1 VTPLAHRFDTVPA
14 TRSATVDG
22 PGWGWGFRPGPGA
35 SFGEFDNRRLKGAN
49 RWRLFSGIWLV
60 YLLPGFATAWTEH
73 TGADRWL
80 RLILLAAF
88 CYVYVDPIARALTGQ
103 TRWLRWAAPT
113 ALAGLCLALLALVGP
128 DALGTVVYVSVSVI
142 VLWPFRIGL
151 PVAAVGTLLVG
162 LSSTIVPGWSG
173 EDTWAVAGSVALG
186 SLAAFGF
193 QALIRRT
200 WELRAAQQEVS
211 RLAAERERMRIA
223 RDLHD
228 LLGHSLTAAS
238 VKAQLAGRLVG
249 RDDTRAAA
257 EIGDVERLTRQV
269 LADVRAAVAGYR
281 EVSLAVELA
290 TAREVLGAAG
300 IAADLP
306 GAVDEVPAGRR
317 ELFGWV
323 VREGVTNVVRH
334 ARASRVTIRVTPDTV
349 EVVDDGPGREA
360 RAPGSGLAGL
370 AERAA
375 AAGGHLDAGPVPGGG
390 YRLAL
395 TVPPEPTAIAGLPAP
410 PTRAELPAGAAA
422 SPEPGPAGAVRSRE
436 SRAAAGSREL
446 RAGGAAEP
454 ADVPA
459 VPAERP
465 AGETA
470 AEPEIPA
477 TPGWTAAPAPPTA
490 SRAGGGRGPGW
501 ETP

>member
-1 VTPLAHRFDTVPA
+1 MA
-14 TRSATVDG
+14 TRAGSE
-22 PGWGWGFRPGPGA
+22 PGWGFGFRPGAGIALGPIG
-35 SFGEFDNRRLKGAN
+35 RRLNGRG
-49 RWRLFSGIWLV
+49 RWRFFAGVWLL
-60 YLLPGFATAWTEH
+60 YLLPGFVSAWTEH
-73 TGADRWL
+73 TGFDRVL
-80 RLILLAAF
+80 RLALLVAF
-88 CYVYVDPIARALTGQ
+88 CWVYVDLVARALTGS
-103 TRWLRWAAPT
+103 RPWLRWAAPALLAALSL
-113 ALAGLCLALLALVGP
+113 ALAALVGP
-128 DALGTVVYVSVSVI
+128 DSLGTVVYVTVAVV
-142 VLWPFRIGL
+142 VLQQFRVGVPI
-151 PVAAVGTLLVG
+151 AAAGTLLVG
-162 LSSTIVPGWSG
+162 LSSRIVPSWAGS
-173 EDTWAVAGSVALG
+173 DTWAVAGSVALG

-249 RDDTRAAA
+249 RDDTRAAV

-334 ARASRVTIRVTPDTV
+334 AQASRVTIRVTPSTV
-349 EVVDDGPGREA
+349 EVVDDGPGRA
-360 RAPGSGLAGL
+360 VRAPGSGLAGL

-375 AAGGHLDAGPVPGGG
+375 AAGGELEAGPVPGGG

-395 TVPPEPTAIAGLPAP
+395 TVPPE
-410 PTRAELPAGAAA
+410 R
-422 SPEPGPAGAVRSRE
+422 
-436 SRAAAGSREL
+436 
-446 RAGGAAEP
+446 P
-454 ADVPA
+454 ADVPV

-477 TPGWTAAPAPPTA
+477 SPGWTAAPAPPTA

>member
-1 VTPLAHRFDTVPA
+1 VA
-14 TRSATVDG
+14 TRAGSE
-22 PGWGWGFRPGPGA
+22 PGWGFGFRPGAGIALGPIG
-35 SFGEFDNRRLKGAN
+35 RRLNGRG
-49 RWRLFSGIWLV
+49 RWRFFAGVWLL
-60 YLLPGFATAWTEH
+60 YLLPGFASAWTEH
-73 TGADRWL
+73 TGFDRVL
-80 RLILLAAF
+80 RLALLVAF
-88 CYVYVDPIARALTGQ
+88 CWVYVDLVARALTGS
-103 TRWLRWAAPT
+103 RPWLRWAAPALLAALSL
-113 ALAGLCLALLALVGP
+113 ALAGLVGP
-128 DALGTVVYVSVSVI
+128 DSLGTVVYVTVAVV
-142 VLWPFRIGL
+142 VLQQFRVGVPI
-151 PVAAVGTLLVG
+151 AAAGTLLVG
-162 LSSTIVPGWSG
+162 LSSRIVPSWAGS
-173 EDTWAVAGSVALG
+173 DTWAVAGSVALG

-249 RDDTRAAA
+249 RDDTKAAA

-290 TAREVLGAAG
+290 TAPEVLGAAG

-334 ARASRVTIRVTPDTV
+334 AQASRVTIRVTPSTV

-375 AAGGHLDAGPVPGGG
+375 AAGGQLDAGPVPGGG

-395 TVPPEPTAIAGLPAP
+395 TVPPELPAGSALGAAA
-410 PTRAELPAGAAA
+410 TRAEIPAGAADAA
-422 SPEPGPAGAVRSRE
+422 SPECPAG
-436 SRAAAGSREL
+436 RAE
-446 RAGGAAEP
+446 AEP
-454 ADVPA
+454 
-459 VPAERP
+459 
-465 AGETA
+465 G
-470 AEPEIPA
+470 IPA

-490 SRAGGGRGPGW
+490 SRAGGGRDPGW

>member
-1 VTPLAHRFDTVPA
+1 VA
-14 TRSATVDG
+14 TRAGSE
-22 PGWGWGFRPGPGA
+22 PGWGFGFRPGAGIALGPIG
-35 SFGEFDNRRLKGAN
+35 RRLNGRG
-49 RWRLFSGIWLV
+49 RWRFFAGVWLL
-60 YLLPGFATAWTEH
+60 YLLPGFASAWTEH
-73 TGADRWL
+73 SGVDRVL
-80 RLILLAAF
+80 RLALLVAF
-88 CYVYVDPIARALTGQ
+88 CYVYVDLVARALTGA
-103 TRWLRWAAPT
+103 RPWLRWAAPALLAALSL
-113 ALAGLCLALLALVGP
+113 ALAALVGP
-128 DALGTVVYVSVSVI
+128 DSLGTVVYVTVAVV
-142 VLWPFRIGL
+142 VLQQFRVGVPI
-151 PVAAVGTLLVG
+151 AAAGTLLVG
-162 LSSTIVPGWSG
+162 LSSRIVPSWAGT
-173 EDTWAVAGSVALG
+173 DTWAVAGSVALG

-249 RDDTRAAA
+249 QDDIKAAA
-257 EIGDVERLTRQV
+257 EIGEVERLIRQV

-300 IAADLP
+300 IAAALP

-334 ARASRVTIRVTPDTV
+334 SQASRVTIRVTPTTV
-349 EVVDDGPGREA
+349 EVVDNGRGGVV

-370 AERAA
+370 GERAA
-375 AAGGHLDAGPVPGGG
+375 AAGGQLSAGPIPGGG

-395 TVPPEPTAIAGLPAP
+395 TVPAEAP
-410 PTRAELPAGAAA
+410 PVPAGPGLRPAA
-422 SPEPGPAGAVRSRE
+422 SPESSVPTRETPGWTAAPAPSAGFTASRADQHRATDAGATD
-436 SRAAAGSREL
+436 
-446 RAGGAAEP
+446 AGGAG
-454 ADVPA
+454 
-459 VPAERP
+459 VPAEGGG
-465 AGETA
+465 AGATA
-470 AEPEIPA
+470 AEPDRPA
-477 TPGWTAAPAPPTA
+477 TPGWTAAPAPSVPSA
-490 SRAGGGRGPGW
+490 RSRAGRARRG
-501 ETP
+501 TP

>member
-1 VTPLAHRFDTVPA
+1 M
-14 TRSATVDG
+14 
-22 PGWGWGFRPGPGA
+22 PGWGYGFRPGTGLTD
-35 SFGEFDNRRLKGAN
+35 SRRLNGRW

-60 YLLPGFATAWTEH
+60 YLAPGFVTAWTEH

-80 RLILLAAF
+80 RILLLAAF
-88 CYVYVDPIARALTGQ
+88 CYVYGDLVARAMTGR
-103 TRWLRWAAPT
+103 TRWLRWGAPAMLG
-113 ALAGLCLALLALVGP
+113 ALSLSLVLLVGP
-128 DALGTVVYVSVSVI
+128 DALATVVYVTVSVA
-142 VLWPFRIGL
+142 VLWPFRVGL
-151 PVAAVGTLLVG
+151 PVAVAGTLLVG
-162 LSSTIVPGWSG
+162 LASRIVPAWAGT
-173 EDTWAVAGSVALG
+173 DTWAVAGSVALG

-200 WELRAAQQEVS
+200 WELRAAQQQVS

-257 EIGDVERLTRQV
+257 EIGEVERLTRQV

-334 ARASRVTIRVTPDTV
+334 SQASLVTIRVTPTTV
-349 EVVDDGPGREA
+349 EVVDDGRGRA
-360 RAPGSGLAGL
+360 VRAPGSGLAGL

-375 AAGGHLDAGPVPGGG
+375 AVGGQLAAGPVPGGG

-395 TVPPEPTAIAGLPAP
+395 TVPVE
-410 PTRAELPAGAAA
+410 AA
-422 SPEPGPAGAVRSRE
+422 
-436 SRAAAGSREL
+436 
-446 RAGGAAEP
+446 AGGAAAGGAAAGGAAAGGAAAGGAAAGGAAAGGAAAGGAAAGGAAAGGAAAGGAAAGEPSAAGAPARHGVPGAATP
-454 ADVPA
+454 ADSPA
-459 VPAERP
+459 
-465 AGETA
+465 AGATTP
-470 AEPEIPA
+470 PEIPA
-477 TPGWTAAPAPPTA
+477 TPGWTAAPAPSA
-490 SRAGGGRGPGW
+490 AVRRIGGAWRPGW
-501 ETP
+501 GTP

>member
-1 VTPLAHRFDTVPA
+1 MA
-14 TRSATVDG
+14 TRSDPGSV
-22 PGWGWGFRPGPGA
+22 PGWGYGFRPGPGP
-35 SFGEFDNRRLKGAN
+35 GEHRRLNGRW

-60 YLLPGFATAWTEH
+60 YLAPGFVTAWTEH

-80 RLILLAAF
+80 RILLLAAF
-88 CYVYVDPIARALTGQ
+88 CYVYLDLVARAITGR
-103 TRWLRWAAPT
+103 TRWLRWAAP
-113 ALAGLCLALLALVGP
+113 ALLGLLSLSLVLLVGP
-128 DALGTVVYVSVSVI
+128 DALATVVYVTVSVA
-142 VLWPFRIGL
+142 VLWPFRVGL
-151 PVAAVGTLLVG
+151 PVAAAGTLLVG
-162 LSSTIVPGWSG
+162 LASRIVPSWAGT
-173 EDTWAVAGSVALG
+173 DTWAVAGSVALG

-257 EIGDVERLTRQV
+257 EIGEVERLTRQV

-323 VREGVTNVVRH
+323 VREGVTNLVRH
-334 ARASRVTIRVTPDTV
+334 SQASRVTIRVTPTTV
-349 EVVDDGPGREA
+349 EVVDDGRGRA
-360 RAPGSGLAGL
+360 LRAPGSGLAGL

-375 AAGGHLDAGPVPGGG
+375 AAGGQLDASPVPGGG

-395 TVPPEPTAIAGLPAP
+395 TVPLDA
-410 PTRAELPAGAAA
+410 
-422 SPEPGPAGAVRSRE
+422 
-436 SRAAAGSREL
+436 
-446 RAGGAAEP
+446 
-454 ADVPA
+454 
-459 VPAERP
+459 P
-465 AGETA
+465 AGEPPVGEPSA
-470 AEPEIPA
+470 AGAQARPGAPGAATPPDSPAAGVAAPPDVPA
-477 TPGWTAAPAPPTA
+477 TPGWTAAPAPSAAVPRT
-490 SRAGGGRGPGW
+490 GGTRRPGW

>member
-1 VTPLAHRFDTVPA
+1 V
-14 TRSATVDG
+14 
-22 PGWGWGFRPGPGA
+22 PGWGYGFRPDTG
-35 SFGEFDNRRLKGAN
+35 FDDNRRLNGRW

-60 YLLPGFATAWTEH
+60 YLAPGFATAWTEH

-80 RLILLAAF
+80 RILLLAAF
-88 CYVYVDPIARALTGQ
+88 CYVYGDLVARAMTGR
-103 TRWLRWAAPT
+103 TRWLRWAAP
-113 ALAGLCLALLALVGP
+113 ALLGLLSLSLVLLVGP
-128 DALGTVVYVSVSVI
+128 DALATVVYVTVSVA
-142 VLWPFRIGL
+142 VLWPFRVGV
-151 PVAAVGTLLVG
+151 PVAVAGTLLVG
-162 LSSTIVPGWSG
+162 LASRIVPSWAGT
-173 EDTWAVAGSVALG
+173 DTWAVAGSVALG

-200 WELRAAQQEVS
+200 WQLRAAQQEVS

-257 EIGDVERLTRQV
+257 EIGEVERLTRQV

-334 ARASRVTIRVTPDTV
+334 SQASRVTIRVTATTV
-349 EVVDDGPGREA
+349 EVVDDGRGRA
-360 RAPGSGLAGL
+360 VRAPGSGLAGL

-375 AAGGHLDAGPVPGGG
+375 AAGGHLDAGAVPGGG

-395 TVPPEPTAIAGLPAP
+395 TVPPEPGGGPA
-410 PTRAELPAGAAA
+410 AELPAAGAAA
-422 SPEPGPAGAVRSRE
+422 PPG
-436 SRAAAGSREL
+436 
-446 RAGGAAEP
+446 
-454 ADVPA
+454 
-459 VPAERP
+459 
-465 AGETA
+465 
-470 AEPEIPA
+470 IPA
-477 TPGWTAAPAPPTA
+477 TPGWTAAPAPPPA
-490 SRAGGGRGPGW
+490 AAPAPSADRAAARPAAAPGPAAPSAGAAPAPPAGPAPARPAAGAARAGRAGRAGQAGAPAGR

>member
-1 VTPLAHRFDTVPA
+1 VSTVRDP
-14 TRSATVDG
+14 RSGPDLE
-22 PGWGWGFRPGPGA
+22 PGWGFGFRRGA
-35 SFGEFDNRRLKGAN
+35 EAGFGFGSRLQGAW
-49 RWRLFSGIWLV
+49 RWRILAGVWLL
-60 YLLPGFATAWTEH
+60 YLLPGFTTAWTEH
-73 TGADRWL
+73 AGADRAL
-80 RLILLAAF
+80 RLLVLVAF
-88 CYVYVDPIARALTGQ
+88 CYVYVDLVARALTTGP
-103 TRWLRWAAPT
+103 RWLRWGAPAMLA
-113 ALAGLCLALLALVGP
+113 ALALALVALVGP
-128 DALGTVVYVSVSVI
+128 DGLGAVVYVSVAVV
-142 VLWPFRIGL
+142 VLWPFRVGL
-151 PVAAVGTLLVG
+151 PVAAAGTLLVG
-162 LSSTIVPGWSG
+162 LASQIVPAWADA
-173 EDTWAVAGSVALG
+173 DTWSQAGSVALG

-193 QALIRRT
+193 QALVRRT

-249 RDDTRAAA
+249 RDDPDDRARAAA
-257 EIGDVERLTRQV
+257 EIGEVERLTRQV

-334 ARASRVTIRVTPDTV
+334 SQASRVTIRVTPTTV
-349 EVVDDGPGREA
+349 EVVDDGCGGAA

-375 AAGGHLDAGPVPGGG
+375 AAGGQLDAGPGPGGG

-395 TVPPEPTAIAGLPAP
+395 TVPPAAPA
-410 PTRAELPAGAAA
+410 AGAAA
-422 SPEPGPAGAVRSRE
+422 AAQPRPAAAEARAAGGTVDPAGAE
-436 SRAAAGSREL
+436 MPAAL
-446 RAGGAAEP
+446 
-454 ADVPA
+454 
-459 VPAERP
+459 AERP
-465 AGETA
+465 GAETA
-470 AEPEIPA
+470 APPEIPA

-490 SRAGGGRGPGW
+490 AASRTGRARRPGW
-501 ETP
+501 DTP

>member
-1 VTPLAHRFDTVPA
+1 M
-14 TRSATVDG
+14 
-22 PGWGWGFRPGPGA
+22 
-35 SFGEFDNRRLKGAN
+35 
-49 RWRLFSGIWLV
+49 
-60 YLLPGFATAWTEH
+60 
-73 TGADRWL
+73 
-80 RLILLAAF
+80 
-88 CYVYVDPIARALTGQ
+88 
-103 TRWLRWAAPT
+103 
-113 ALAGLCLALLALVGP
+113 
-128 DALGTVVYVSVSVI
+128 
-142 VLWPFRIGL
+142 
-151 PVAAVGTLLVG
+151 VGTLLVG
-162 LSSTIVPGWSG
+162 LASRLVPAWAGT
-173 EDTWAVAGSVALG
+173 DTWAVAGSVALG

-200 WELRAAQQEVS
+200 WELGAAQQEIS

-249 RDDTRAAA
+249 RDDARAAA

-334 ARASRVTIRVTPDTV
+334 SQASRVTIRVTPTTV
-349 EVVDDGPGREA
+349 EVVDDGRGRA
-360 RAPGSGLAGL
+360 VRAPGSGLAGL

-375 AAGGHLDAGPVPGGG
+375 AAGGQLDAGPLPGGG
-390 YRLAL
+390 SASPSRFRSSPRRWARCPRA
-395 TVPPEPTAIAGLPAP
+395 VGRRRAARPGAP
-410 PTRAELPAGAAA
+410 GAATRRTA
-422 SPEPGPAGAVRSRE
+422 RPPACGATV
-436 SRAAAGSREL
+436 
-446 RAGGAAEP
+446 
-454 ADVPA
+454 V
-459 VPAERP
+459 
-465 AGETA
+465 
-470 AEPEIPA
+470 PA
-477 TPGWTAAPAPPTA
+477 TPGWTAAPAPSAAVPRT
-490 SRAGGGRGPGW
+490 GGARRPGW
-501 ETP
+501 GTP

>member
-1 VTPLAHRFDTVPA
+1 VA
-14 TRSATVDG
+14 TRAGSE
-22 PGWGWGFRPGPGA
+22 PGWGFGFRPGAGIALGPVG
-35 SFGEFDNRRLKGAN
+35 RRLNGRG
-49 RWRLFSGIWLV
+49 RWRIFAGVWLL
-60 YLLPGFATAWTEH
+60 YLLPGFTSAWNEH
-73 TGADRWL
+73 SGPDRVL
-80 RLILLAAF
+80 RLALLVAF
-88 CYVYVDPIARALTGQ
+88 CYVYVDLVARALTGS
-103 TRWLRWAAPT
+103 RPWLRWAAPALLAALSL
-113 ALAGLCLALLALVGP
+113 ALAALVGP
-128 DALGTVVYVSVSVI
+128 DSLGTVVYVSVAVV
-142 VLWPFRIGL
+142 VLQPFRVGVPI
-151 PVAAVGTLLVG
+151 AAAGTLLVG
-162 LSSTIVPGWSG
+162 LSSTIVPSWSG
-173 EDTWAVAGSVALG
+173 SDTWAVAGSVALG

-228 LLGHSLTAAS
+228 LLGHSLTAAA

-249 RDDTRAAA
+249 RDDDRAAA

-334 ARASRVTIRVTPDTV
+334 SHATRVTIRVTPTTV
-349 EVVDDGPGREA
+349 EVVDDGRAAVP

-375 AAGGHLDAGPVPGGG
+375 AAGGQLSAGPIPGGG

-395 TVPPEPTAIAGLPAP
+395 TVPAEALPAA
-410 PTRAELPAGAAA
+410 TRPELPAAAA
-422 SPEPGPAGAVRSRE
+422 APERTETPTGPAGDP
-436 SRAAAGSREL
+436 
-446 RAGGAAEP
+446 GGNTGA
-454 ADVPA
+454 
-459 VPAERP
+459 AERP
-465 AGETA
+465 A
-470 AEPEIPA
+470 
-477 TPGWTAAPAPPTA
+477 TPGSTAAPAPSA
-490 SRAGGGRGPGW
+490 GSRAGGPGRG
-501 ETP
+501 TP

>member
-1 VTPLAHRFDTVPA
+1 MA
-14 TRSATVDG
+14 TRPAGRS
-22 PGWGWGFRPGPGA
+22 GWGFGFRPDSGIALGPIG
-35 SFGEFDNRRLKGAN
+35 RRLSGRN
-49 RWRLFSGIWLV
+49 RWRVFSGVWLL
-60 YLLPGFATAWTEH
+60 YLLPGFTTAWNEH

-80 RLILLAAF
+80 RILLLAAF
-88 CYVYVDPIARALTGQ
+88 CYVYLDLVARALTGS
-103 TRWLRWAAPT
+103 RPWLRWAAPT
-113 ALAGLCLALLALVGP
+113 MLAALSLALLGLVGP
-128 DALGTVVYVSVSVI
+128 DALGTVVYVTVTVV
-142 VLWPFRIGL
+142 VLYPFRVGI
-151 PVAAVGTLLVG
+151 PIAAAGTVLVG
-162 LSSTIVPGWSG
+162 LSSWLVPSWAGS
-173 EDTWAVAGSVALG
+173 DTWAVAGSVALG

-257 EIGDVERLTRQV
+257 EIGEVERLTRQV

-306 GAVDEVPAGRR
+306 GAVDEVPADRR

-334 ARASRVTIRVTPDTV
+334 SQAARVTIRVTPTAV
-349 EVVDDGPGREA
+349 EVLDDGRGRSA

-375 AAGGHLDAGPVPGGG
+375 AAGGHLEAGPVPGGG

-395 TVPPEPTAIAGLPAP
+395 MVPLEPPA
-410 PTRAELPAGAAA
+410 LPAGPAAA
-422 SPEPGPAGAVRSRE
+422 RAAIPAADPAGR
-436 SRAAAGSREL
+436 
-446 RAGGAAEP
+446 
-454 ADVPA
+454 
-459 VPAERP
+459 
-465 AGETA
+465 
-470 AEPEIPA
+470 
-477 TPGWTAAPAPPTA
+477 PGWTGAPAPTVQG
-490 SRAGGGRGPGW
+490 SGGAGRPGW
-501 ETP
+501 EPS

>member
-1 VTPLAHRFDTVPA
+1 
-14 TRSATVDG
+14 
-22 PGWGWGFRPGPGA
+22 
-35 SFGEFDNRRLKGAN
+35 
-49 RWRLFSGIWLV
+49 
-60 YLLPGFATAWTEH
+60 
-73 TGADRWL
+73 
-80 RLILLAAF
+80 
-88 CYVYVDPIARALTGQ
+88 
-103 TRWLRWAAPT
+103 
-113 ALAGLCLALLALVGP
+113 
-128 DALGTVVYVSVSVI
+128 
-142 VLWPFRIGL
+142 
-151 PVAAVGTLLVG
+151 
-162 LSSTIVPGWSG
+162 LSSRIVPSWAGS
-173 EDTWAVAGSVALG
+173 DTWAVAGSVALG

-249 RDDTRAAA
+249 QDDVRAAA
-257 EIGDVERLTRQV
+257 EIGEVERLTRQV

-300 IAADLP
+300 IAAALP

-323 VREGVTNVVRH
+323 VREGVTNAIRH
-334 ARASRVTIRVTPDTV
+334 SQASRVTIRVTPTTV
-349 EVVDDGPGREA
+349 EVVDDGRGGVV

-375 AAGGHLDAGPVPGGG
+375 AAGGQLSAGPIPGGG

-395 TVPPEPTAIAGLPAP
+395 TVPDEAPAAPTRPELPPAPASPGSSDPTA
-410 PTRAELPAGAAA
+410 E
-422 SPEPGPAGAVRSRE
+422 
-436 SRAAAGSREL
+436 
-446 RAGGAAEP
+446 
-454 ADVPA
+454 
-459 VPAERP
+459 
-465 AGETA
+465 
-470 AEPEIPA
+470 
-477 TPGWTAAPAPPTA
+477 TPGWTAAPAPSAPSA
-490 SRAGGGRGPGW
+490 RSPAGRAPRG
-501 ETP
+501 TP

>member
-1 VTPLAHRFDTVPA
+1 VR
-14 TRSATVDG
+14 
-22 PGWGWGFRPGPGA
+22 GWGYGFGPGA
-35 SFGEFDNRRLKGAN
+35 GPGGNRRLNGRW
-49 RWRLFSGIWLV
+49 RWRLFAGIWLV
-60 YLLPGFATAWTEH
+60 YLAPGFVTAWTEH

-80 RLILLAAF
+80 RILLLAAF
-88 CYVYVDPIARALTGQ
+88 CYVYLDLVARAITGSL
-103 TRWLRWAAPT
+103 RWLRWGAP
-113 ALAGLCLALLALVGP
+113 AMLALLSLSLVLLVGP
-128 DALGTVVYVSVSVI
+128 DALGTVVYVTVAVA
-142 VLWPFRIGL
+142 VLWPFRVGI
-151 PVAAVGTLLVG
+151 PVAVAGTLLVG
-162 LSSTIVPGWSG
+162 LTSQIVPSWAGT
-173 EDTWAVAGSVALG
+173 DTWAVAGSVALG

-228 LLGHSLTAAS
+228 LLGHSLTAAA
-238 VKAQLAGRLVG
+238 VKAQLAGRMVG

-334 ARASRVTIRVTPDTV
+334 SQASRVTIRVTPTTV
-349 EVVDDGPGREA
+349 EVVDDGRGGVA
-360 RAPGSGLAGL
+360 RAPGNGLAGL

-375 AAGGHLDAGPVPGGG
+375 AAGGQLSAGPVPGGG

-395 TVPPEPTAIAGLPAP
+395 
-410 PTRAELPAGAAA
+410 
-422 SPEPGPAGAVRSRE
+422 
-436 SRAAAGSREL
+436 
-446 RAGGAAEP
+446 
-454 ADVPA
+454 A
-459 VPAERP
+459 VPAEALPAATRP
-465 AGETA
+465 ELPPAAAGPDSA
-470 AEPEIPA
+470 APDLAAADPA
-477 TPGWTAAPAPPTA
+477 AADSARPVTPGWTAAPAPSAPSGEA
-490 SRAGGGRGPGW
+490 RRPGW
-501 ETP
+501 GTP

>member
-1 VTPLAHRFDTVPA
+1 VPA
-14 TRSATVDG
+14 TRTPSVAG

-35 SFGEFDNRRLKGAN
+35 SFGELDKRRLKGAN
-49 RWRLFSGIWLV
+49 RWRIFSGVWLV
-60 YLLPGFATAWTEH
+60 YLLPGFATAWTDH

-80 RLILLAAF
+80 RLVLLAAF
-88 CYVYVDPIARALTGQ
+88 GYVYVDPIARALTGQ
-103 TRWLRWAAPT
+103 ARWLRWAAPA
-113 ALAGLCLALLALVGP
+113 ALFGLCLALLALVGA

-151 PVAAVGTLLVG
+151 PVAAVLTLLVG
-162 LSSTIVPGWSG
+162 LASTVVPSWADT
-173 EDTWAVAGSVALG
+173 DTWSVAGSVALG

-228 LLGHSLTAAS
+228 LLGHSLTAAA

-249 RDDTRAAA
+249 RDSPEDRARAAI

-306 GAVDEVPAGRR
+306 RAVDEVPAGRR

-323 VREGVTNVVRH
+323 VREGITNAVRH
-334 ARASRVTIRVTPDTV
+334 SHASRVTIRVTATSV
-349 EVVDDGPGREA
+349 EVLDDGRGVDAA
-360 RAPGSGLAGL
+360 RPPGSGLAGL
-370 AERAA
+370 TERAA
-375 AAGGHLDAGPVPGGG
+375 AAGGRLEAGQRAGGG

-395 TVPPEPTAIAGLPAP
+395 TVAPDALPARP
-410 PTRAELPAGAAA
+410 P
-422 SPEPGPAGAVRSRE
+422 
-436 SRAAAGSREL
+436 
-446 RAGGAAEP
+446 
-454 ADVPA
+454 
-459 VPAERP
+459 PAEIAP
-465 AGETA
+465 A
-470 AEPEIPA
+470 
-477 TPGWTAAPAPPTA
+477 PGWTAAPAPGLSTPVE
-490 SRAGGGRGPGW
+490 GR
-501 ETP
+501 

>member
-1 VTPLAHRFDTVPA
+1 MA
-14 TRSATVDG
+14 TRAGSE
-22 PGWGWGFRPGPGA
+22 PGWGFGFRPGAGIALGPIG
-35 SFGEFDNRRLKGAN
+35 RRLNGRG
-49 RWRLFSGIWLV
+49 RWRFFAGVWLL
-60 YLLPGFATAWTEH
+60 YLLPGFVSAWTEH
-73 TGADRWL
+73 TGFDRVL
-80 RLILLAAF
+80 RLALLVAF
-88 CYVYVDPIARALTGQ
+88 CWVYVDLVARALTGS
-103 TRWLRWAAPT
+103 RPWLRWAAPALLAALSL
-113 ALAGLCLALLALVGP
+113 ALAALVGP
-128 DALGTVVYVSVSVI
+128 DSLGTVVYVTVAVV
-142 VLWPFRIGL
+142 VLQQFRVGVPI
-151 PVAAVGTLLVG
+151 AAAGTLLVG
-162 LSSTIVPGWSG
+162 LSSRIVPSWAGS
-173 EDTWAVAGSVALG
+173 DTWAVAGSVALG

-334 ARASRVTIRVTPDTV
+334 AQASRVTIRVTPSTV

-395 TVPPEPTAIAGLPAP
+395 TVPPE
-410 PTRAELPAGAAA
+410 R
-422 SPEPGPAGAVRSRE
+422 
-436 SRAAAGSREL
+436 
-446 RAGGAAEP
+446 P
-454 ADVPA
+454 ADVPV

-477 TPGWTAAPAPPTA
+477 APGWTAAPAPPTA
-490 SRAGGGRGPGW
+490 SRAGGGGGPGW